1 MFNIQIKAF
10 ALQYDRECKLP
21 NETGIRFEKNFVF
34 VKKKNRPLSTDFQS
48 LYSVITNMQ
57 YMLL

>member
-21 NETGIRFEKNFVF
+21 NETGIRFEKNLF
-34 VKKKNRPLSTDFQS
+34 VKKKPTS
-48 LYSVITNMQ
+48 
-57 YMLL
+57 